1 MSKKITLRCHH
12 DADGIV
18 TAYFT
23 SFGVDN
29 AEIEIWDGDFGDTT
43 GLKPGDYMLDMRPIQ
58 NMEGLICI
66 DHHLPHIENRKYTLI
81 SDVVPA
87 SLIAYNLYKENIP
100 KSEHWKL
107 SIGLVGDGAGHLIPP
122 NIFKQCPEL
131 LTPIKTGAYSRYGR
145 WSISQQPTYRL
156 LSSAINSLLRTRR
169 FDKALRE
176 LKYSKSPMSLIH
188 SLDIKAAKAEIRTE
202 FDNIMKE
209 CDIFEFPNLSVILF
223 YSDLRMSGYLATKL
237 LESVGTPAILAINR
251 KTNKGSLR
259 GDLALY
265 WQDKLSKLSQYIEIS
280 GHPGFMGAT
289 LKANADAFIEELT
302 KLLIV

>member
-87 SLIAYNLYKENIP
+87 SLIAYNLYKE
-100 KSEHWKL
+100 
-107 SIGLVGDGAGHLIPP
+107 
-122 NIFKQCPEL
+122 
-131 LTPIKTGAYSRYGR
+131 
-145 WSISQQPTYRL
+145 
-156 LSSAINSLLRTRR
+156 
-169 FDKALRE
+169 
-176 LKYSKSPMSLIH
+176 
-188 SLDIKAAKAEIRTE
+188 
-202 FDNIMKE
+202 E